1 MSARK
6 RLTLSFSSS
15 RRINLSCNLTY
26 TRVVGARDN
35 QDMRYAIPL
44 VVCALILTVAK
55 DATAQSYT
63 VYPLQP
69 AFGRSSSF
77 DYDGDHF
84 GSHAFIPLPVDM
96 NNAGQIVLG
105 RLFWD
110 RSSAARTLPIPD
122 GPVNKVH
129 INNAGVIAGTR
140 ELGPGRS
147 ELFTIENGT
156 YIVRPIPLAHPWLY
170 ELTDNNR
177 LLIYD
182 RATRSS
188 WIVDAFGMER
198 VGDSAIDI
206 NESGVVAEGTS
217 LRFPS
222 GRRVQL
228 WSEPWHLIH
237 EIGASGH
244 AVGGDRRGSTVIYAR
259 PDGVTRQYRFDG
271 FHPLAAFFGMWSH
284 MNRAGEALISMQAQG
299 IFFQQSVNFLY
310 RDGPVI
316 DINGVMQV
324 KGWVVCETAAI
335 NDQGAIVALAF
346 RTERGY
352 GCEAV
357 LLYPDPPA
365 APRDFIATL
374 SGRTVTLTWT
384 SGADVRGHVLEVG
397 SSPGASNLLRM
408 PLGEQPSLTTT
419 APPGRYYVRLRA
431 VNGVAAGVPSA
442 EVIIDVP

>member
-1 MSARK
+1 M
-6 RLTLSFSSS
+6 
-15 RRINLSCNLTY
+15 
-26 TRVVGARDN
+26 RD
-35 QDMRYAIPL
+35 ALLL
-44 VVCALILTVAK
+44 VVCASIVTVAK
-55 DATAQSYT
+55 DATSQSYT

-69 AFGRSSSF
+69 TIGRLLGYVG
-77 DYDGDHF
+77 DYSR
-84 GSHAFIPLPVDM
+84 SHAFEPEPFDI
-96 NNAGQIVLG
+96 NNALQIVRG

-110 RSSAARTLPIPD
+110 RSSEARTLPIPD
-122 GPVNKVH
+122 GLLGKVH
-129 INNAGVIAGTR
+129 INNAGLIAGTR
-140 ELGPGRS
+140 ELGPGRA

-182 RATRSS
+182 RATKSS

-259 PDGVTRQYRFDG
+259 PDGAIRRYEFDG

-299 IFFQQSVNFLY
+299 LFFTQSVNFLY

-316 DINGVMQV
+316 DINGVMQE
-324 KGWVVCETAAI
+324 KGWIVCETAAI
-335 NDQGAIVALAF
+335 NDQGAILALAF

-357 LLYPDPPA
+357 LLYPDPPS
-365 APRDFIATL
+365 APRDFVANV
-374 SGRTVTLTWT
+374 SGRSVTLTWT
-384 SGADVRGHVLEVG
+384 SGADVRGHILEVG
-397 SSPGASNLLRM
+397 STTGASNLLRM
-408 PLGEQPSLTTT
+408 PLGEQPSLTTS
-419 APPGRYYVRLRA
+419 APPGRYYVRIRA
-431 VNGVAAGVPSA
+431 FNGVGTSPSSA
-442 EVIIDVP
+442 EVVVDVP